1 MEGNVRQQ
9 EMTVRNQSE
18 YPKMMA
24 CAKGCASASALF
36 GLGITFF
43 TCATFIPTTYSIVRK
58 VALVLLW
65 LFLCS
70 TIFSVRSF
78 VIAYQCK
85 REKPQT
91 FDRPCPEYITAA
103 TLLLILTTLLWPR

>member
-1 MEGNVRQQ
+1 
-9 EMTVRNQSE
+9 MTVRNQSE

-24 CAKGCASASALF
+24 FAKGCASASVLF

-43 TCATFIPTTYSIVRK
+43 TCATFIPTAYSTVRK
-58 VALVLLW
+58 DGLVLLW
-65 LFLCS
+65 LFMCS

-85 REKPQT
+85 RGQPQT

-103 TLLLILTTLLWPR
+103 TLLLILTTLLWPG